1 MPSERTG
8 CDILLRVRR
17 ATVLALVF
25 ALTGC
30 GGTQEAPDGTEPAAP
45 MGHIHGLGV
54 DPADDTLFV
63 ATHTG
68 LFHLTEKGA
77 TRVADRFQDTMAFTV
92 VGPGHFLASGHPD
105 LQEDLPPHLG
115 LIESTDAGETWQ
127 PLALQGEADFHAL
140 EPAGALL
147 YGYDATEGK
156 LLATE
161 DRKTFREVAEI
172 PVLSLAATPHGLVAT
187 TNRGELLAL
196 DEDGS
201 ARRLEGPVALVVDA
215 TSDGTLV
222 ALGPGGDVHLSS
234 DAETWRPAGT
244 IGDVPTAL
252 TVGDDAWYAATS
264 DAVMRSTD
272 RGATWSQ
279 IHPRGHR

>member
-1 MPSERTG
+1 
-8 CDILLRVRR
+8 
-17 ATVLALVF
+17 
-25 ALTGC
+25 
-30 GGTQEAPDGTEPAAP
+30 

-54 DPADDTLFV
+54 DPADDTVFV

-68 LFHLTEKGA
+68 LFQLTEEGA

-105 LQEDLPPHLG
+105 LHEDLPAQLG

-140 EPAGALL
+140 EPVGDLL
-147 YGYDATEGK
+147 FGYDASTGK
-156 LLATE
+156 LLVTQ
-161 DRKTFREVAEI
+161 DRKTFRQVAEI
-172 PVLSLAATPHGLVAT
+172 PLLSLAATPGGLVAT
-187 TNRGELLAL
+187 TNRGELVSLE
-196 DEDGS
+196 EDGS

-222 ALGPGGDVHLSS
+222 ALGPGGDVRLSS
-234 DAETWRPAGT
+234 DARTWRSAGT
-244 IGDVPTAL
+244 IGDVPAAL
-252 TVGDDAWYAATS
+252 TVGDEAWYAATA

-279 IHPRGHR
+279 IHPRRRHG